1 MLLDFKHGGHALTEP
16 APGPEKSVV
25 PDPEIDSM
33 TPFRYLVD
41 PVKEEDLLLEGEN
54 TVKALDELGD
64 AMVDPADQDQ
74 NPDSAIPPVYT
85 YWAQFIDHELTA
97 RTDRD
102 ENVSDI
108 TLDTA
113 SLKPAKREDV
123 EKGLLNR
130 RTPAIEL
137 DAVYGDGPPGRHGD
151 KIREAGAQRI
161 DLAKCL
167 RDGAKMRIGTANVGN
182 RPPRASQPGTPQPE
196 TPDLTIGLPVGPI
209 PPFENDLNRDLPRIG
224 ALIDLGVVKE
234 DDFPDEHEKAGP
246 SVSTLS
252 SAIPATMKTWWWPSS
267 MSPCCASTMPS
278 STG

>member
-1 MLLDFKHGGHALTEP
+1 LAICRDKARLLTTISAIDSPPSNFGTARHELPMETNIMLLDFKHGGHALTEP
-16 APGPEKSVV
+16 TPGSKKSVV
-25 PDPEIDSM
+25 LEPEIDSM

-41 PVKEEDLLLEGEN
+41 PVDEKDLLLEGEE

-64 AMVDPADQDQ
+64 AMVDPPNQDQ
-74 NPDSAIPPVYT
+74 NPDSTIPPVYT

-108 TLDTA
+108 RLDTA

-151 KIREAGAQRI
+151 KIRE
-161 DLAKCL
+161 K
-167 RDGAKMRIGTANVGN
+167 
-182 RPPRASQPGTPQPE
+182 RA
-196 TPDLTIGLPVGPI
+196 
-209 PPFENDLNRDLPRIG
+209 
-224 ALIDLGVVKE
+224 
-234 DDFPDEHEKAGP
+234 
-246 SVSTLS
+246 
-252 SAIPATMKTWWWPSS
+252 
-267 MSPCCASTMPS
+267 
-278 STG
+278 